1 MGIPNAKTRFL
12 RQDYPQL
19 ANDTML
25 EVWVPG
31 TGYSDNH
38 DTAVLSY
45 CPSAVSDEVAN
56 SVIETFRVQLTEVAE
71 T

>member
-1 MGIPNAKTRFL
+1 MNRRMGLP
-12 RQDYPQL
+12 L
-19 ANDTML
+19 AQIVGNFVTML

-31 TGYSDNH
+31 TGYSENH

-71 T
+71 A